1 MVGEAI
7 QKDVE
12 GEGRGVG
19 GGRKE
24 CRWRKEERCVERGCC
39 WGVVNRGG
47 RRGGKI
53 EDSEFK
59 NVSRKSASRRGRR
72 VGCY

>member
-1 MVGEAI
+1 MKCEKNGWQWIYVVGEAI

-24 CRWRKEERCVERGCC
+24 CRWRKEER
-39 WGVVNRGG
+39 
-47 RRGGKI
+47 
-53 EDSEFK
+53 
-59 NVSRKSASRRGRR
+59 
-72 VGCY
+72 